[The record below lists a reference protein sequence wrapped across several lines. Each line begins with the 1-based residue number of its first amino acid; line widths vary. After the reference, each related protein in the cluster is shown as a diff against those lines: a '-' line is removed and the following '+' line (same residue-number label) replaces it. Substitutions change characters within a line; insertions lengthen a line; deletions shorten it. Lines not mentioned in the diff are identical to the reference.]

1 MLKILGQRFLE
12 AIPTLL
18 VVVTVTFFL
27 LRLAPGGPFSAERD
41 VPAQTLAQLESH
53 FGLDRPLV
61 VQYFAY
67 LGNLLRGDLGP
78 SFRYPT
84 YTVNEIVANRLP
96 VSLELGLYGLLVALF
111 LGISAGLLA
120 AWRRNSWADHAI
132 MTTAMIGICLP
143 TFVLGPVLVLLF
155 GIQWNLVNVTG
166 WDHWSDRILPA
177 LVLGSF
183 YAAYLARL
191 SRQGLSETMQMDF
204 YRTALA
210 KGSSRS
216 RAILHHA
223 LKPAI
228 LPALAFLGPAAAGLL
243 TGSFVVETIFHL
255 PGLGKTFIDAAFAR
269 DFTLVSGLVVL
280 YATLIITFNLIVD
293 LLQAWVDPRLRP
305 S

>member
-1 MLKILGQRFLE
+1 MLTFLGRRFLE

-41 VPAQTLAQLESH
+41 IPPETLAQLEQH
-53 FGLDRPLV
+53 YGLDRPLAA
-61 VQYFAY
+61 QYFSY

-84 YTVNEIVANRLP
+84 YTVNEIVASRLP
-96 VSLELGLYGLLVALF
+96 VSLELGLYGLIVALI
-111 LGISAGLLA
+111 LGVGAGLLA
-120 AWRRNSWADHAI
+120 AWRRDSWADHTI

-143 TFVLGPVLVLLF
+143 TFVLGPLLVLLF
-155 GIQWNLVNVTG
+155 GIHWNLVNVTG
-166 WDHWSDRILPA
+166 WDDWSDRILPA

-191 SRQGLSETMQMDF
+191 TRQGLSETMQTDF

-210 KGSSRS
+210 KGASRP
-216 RAILHHA
+216 RAVLRHA
-223 LKPAI
+223 LKPSL

-280 YATLIITFNLIVD
+280 YAALIIFFNCLVD
-293 LLQAWVDPRLRP
+293 LLQAWLDPRLRTA
-305 S
+305 